1 MQKRQKFDFFFSKMF
16 IIIFHHV
23 TTWHVMLGCY
33 LKISFFFLKNSQ
45 NVLVWCKTCR
55 KDTILKRNSKIC
67 SFVKCSFNVRWPST
81 MKKCV
86 CVYLCHQSV
95 MSHSRELRLL
105 LMNGGTTVWAWRQY
119 LVLCSR
125 FFRTSFLEQQDISN
139 NSCRLD
145 TRTISHL
152 TRINVSVCVCICVR
166 VCVYLFSTVVFEKDL
181 VEQIFVDL
189 VNQMLWRS
197 HMNRHPL
204 VCDVDPQDWRTDPGC
219 RQKLFSSLMID
230 WLMDLFNHI
239 LYFFHQQI
247 NQLPIH

>member
-1 MQKRQKFDFFFSKMF
+1 MF

-33 LKISFFFLKNSQ
+33 LKISIFFLKNSQ

-152 TRINVSVCVCICVR
+152 TRINVSVCVCICAC
-166 VCVYLFSTVVFEKDL
+166 VCVPLLHCCVWERSCRTDFCGSCEPDVVKVSHEPSSPG
-181 VEQIFVDL
+181 
-189 VNQMLWRS
+189 LWRWPS
-197 HMNRHPL
+197 GLENWSWL
-204 VCDVDPQDWRTDPGC
+204 QTEAL
-219 RQKLFSSLMID
+219 QFSND
-230 WLMDLFNHI
+230 WLIDDWPF
-239 LYFFHQQI
+239 
-247 NQLPIH
+247 